1 MLLFTLIFSMI
12 IITAGL
18 SVIFGVSF
26 FQKRNIKSLQNSNK
40 DNFEPSYKSLFAPS
54 DEEIRAFEREAET
67 KARMEKSESE
77 QKIRLLES
85 ERLNEI
91 QKVWTVNPNKNNS
104 IELLFLAAQSKS
116 AETFSKT
123 ARSVIR
129 VWQQGSLT
137 NLKAVELAQLIESH
151 IWLLP
156 QKERTSGINFWLKQ
170 ELAELRRKS
179 EESK

>member
-1 MLLFTLIFSMI
+1 
-12 IITAGL
+12 
-18 SVIFGVSF
+18 
-26 FQKRNIKSLQNSNK
+26 
-40 DNFEPSYKSLFAPS
+40 
-54 DEEIRAFEREAET
+54 
-67 KARMEKSESE
+67 MEKSESE